1 MAPWSNLACYLHVYR
16 TRAQAHI
23 HHTCTY
29 VAAWPCRWQSL
40 LAWTCT
46 PVFLLFAWVPMAIN
60 VTSTAAAR
68 LFPCSSGTVGDAA
81 GGGRG
86 EQACWPVKCECM
98 ISGGRR
104 EKSASSTCAAED
116 EERGHR
122 LDVRLV
128 KSSPVRRLHE
138 CLLVPV
144 RLPTALQLETMKS
157 CCSFLLPG
165 GSWSLVAANG
175 RGTCTASRP
184 MLLAA
189 SGTCEIWW
197 LQLD

>member
-1 MAPWSNLACYLHVYR
+1 MAVLACVDLYAGLSPVR
-16 TRAQAHI
+16 LGAHGHQCDI
-23 HHTCTY
+23 DGG
-29 VAAWPCRWQSL
+29 
-40 LAWTCT
+40 
-46 PVFLLFAWVPMAIN
+46 
-60 VTSTAAAR
+60 TA
-68 LFPCSSGTVGDAA
+68 LPCSSGTVGDAA

-86 EQACWPVKCECM
+86 ERAWPVKCECM
-98 ISGGRR
+98 ISGGRK
-104 EKSASSTCAAED
+104 EKSASSTCATED

-122 LDVRLV
+122 LHVRLV

-144 RLPTALQLETMKS
+144 CLLTTLQLETMKS

-189 SGTCEIWW
+189 SGTCEI
-197 LQLD
+197 LVAPARLACKMGLT